1 MTLPLGA
8 IQLAVVS
15 CITTAMAII
24 AILLRL
30 WSRRLQNHSLVM
42 HDYLALAGMFFT
54 ACTVSVYLTGEIQD
68 LDHFRSESY
77 VPDGHRHY
85 NTSAGFAAGLGVHVQ
100 ELMATAPE
108 KLTLHIQVNEFNL
121 H

>member
-1 MTLPLGA
+1 
-8 IQLAVVS
+8 
-15 CITTAMAII
+15 MAII
-24 AILLRL
+24 SIWLRL

-54 ACTVSVYLTGEIQD
+54 ACMVSVYLAGKIQD
-68 LDHFRSESY
+68 LNPFRREFYMPDDH
-77 VPDGHRHY
+77 GHY

-100 ELMATAPE
+100 ELMVTAPE
-108 KLTLHIQVNEFNL
+108 KLTTLHIQVNEFNF